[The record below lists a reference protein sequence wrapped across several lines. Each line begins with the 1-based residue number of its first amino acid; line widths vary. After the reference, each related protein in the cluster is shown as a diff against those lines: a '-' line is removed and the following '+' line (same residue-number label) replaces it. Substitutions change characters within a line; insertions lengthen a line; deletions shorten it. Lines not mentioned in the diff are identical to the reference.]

1 MKRKKKILKL
11 KKNIIILI
19 VSSLLLVLFIRNASD
34 SLLNYRINILLL
46 FLYIS
51 SNFIAFIKQNEK
63 K

>member
-1 MKRKKKILKL
+1 MKRKKKVLKL
-11 KKNIIILI
+11 KKNVFILI
-19 VSSLLLVLFIRNASD
+19 VSSLLLVILTRNSD

>member
-1 MKRKKKILKL
+1 MKRKKKVLKL
-11 KKNIIILI
+11 KKNIMILI
-19 VSSLLLVLFIRNASD
+19 VSSILLVILTRNSD

-46 FLYIS
+46 FIYIS

>member
-1 MKRKKKILKL
+1 MKTKKKVLKL
-11 KKNIIILI
+11 KKNIIVLI
-19 VSSLLLVLFIRNASD
+19 VSSILLVILTRNSE

>member
-1 MKRKKKILKL
+1 MKRKKKVLKL
-11 KKNIIILI
+11 KKNVMILI
-19 VSSLLLVLFIRNASD
+19 VSSLLLVILTRNSD

>member
-1 MKRKKKILKL
+1 MKRKKKVLKL
-11 KKNIIILI
+11 KRNIIVLM
-19 VSSLLLVLFIRNASD
+19 VSSLLLVILIRNSD

>member
-1 MKRKKKILKL
+1 MKRKKKVLKL
-11 KKNIIILI
+11 KKNVIILI
-19 VSSLLLVLFIRNASD
+19 VSSLLLVLFIRNASA

>member
-1 MKRKKKILKL
+1 MKRKKKVLKL

-19 VSSLLLVLFIRNASD
+19 ISSILLVILTKNSD

-46 FLYIS
+46 FIYVLI
-51 SNFIAFIKQNEK
+51 NFVAFIKQNEK

>member
-1 MKRKKKILKL
+1 MKRKKKVLKL

-19 VSSLLLVLFIRNASD
+19 VSSLLLVILTRNSD

-51 SNFIAFIKQNEK
+51 SNFIVFIKQNEK